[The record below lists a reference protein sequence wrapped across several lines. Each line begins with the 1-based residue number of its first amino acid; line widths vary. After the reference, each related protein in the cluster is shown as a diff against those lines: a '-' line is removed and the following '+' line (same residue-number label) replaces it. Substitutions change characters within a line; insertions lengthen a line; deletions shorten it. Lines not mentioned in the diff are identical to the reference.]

1 MQASPFPVLR
11 LKPKADARRI
21 RHGHPWAWADDLV
34 LDRRSRNIAP
44 GALAVLEDAERV
56 PLGVGVA
63 TVEARIGFRMLDR
76 DASARRSMRPGSAR
90 SSTTR
95 CACARRSMTRRS
107 TAWSMPRATGCR
119 A

>member
-1 MQASPFPVLR
+1 MTSCSTAGR
-11 LKPKADARRI
+11 A
-21 RHGHPWAWADDLV
+21 
-34 LDRRSRNIAP
+34 NIAP

-76 DASARRSMRPGSAR
+76 DAGATIDAAWLGPR

-107 TAWSMPRATGCR
+107 TALSMPRATGCR